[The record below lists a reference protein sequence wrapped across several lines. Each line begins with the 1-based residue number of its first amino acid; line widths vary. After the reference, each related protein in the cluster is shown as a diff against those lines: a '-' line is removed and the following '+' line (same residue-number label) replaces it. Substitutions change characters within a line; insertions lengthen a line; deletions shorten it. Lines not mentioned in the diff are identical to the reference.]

1 MICAYFRE
9 PTVVTI
15 CWAHTKKIQTFY
27 KLFDRYIQI
36 ALAIG
41 SVLSIKEFLFLKKYN
56 FFNIVKIRYVPAEKI
71 MITLTVFRLDTDNKS

>member
-1 MICAYFRE
+1 MPILENPQLLLFAE
-9 PTVVTI
+9 
-15 CWAHTKKIQTFY
+15 HNKKKFQTFY

-56 FFNIVKIRYVPAEKI
+56 FFNIVKIRYVPAEKNN
-71 MITLTVFRLDTDNKS
+71 DNFDSF

>member
-15 CWAHTKKIQTFY
+15 CWAQKKNQTFY

-36 ALAIG
+36 VLAIG
-41 SVLSIKEFLFLKKYN
+41 SVLSIKEFLFVKKYN
-56 FFNIVKIRYVPAEKI
+56 FFNTVKIRYVPAEKNN
-71 MITLTVFRLDTDNKS
+71 DNFDSF